1 LYEVERNIDWGDV
14 HLNKYESLQ
23 QEAVDN
29 GLGVLSWKFDSN
41 KLKGLIYDNTIVV
54 SDQLPDSASKT
65 CILAEEIGHYYTA
78 SGNIL
83 DMSSVINRKQEH
95 LGRMWAYNKLIG
107 LIGII
112 DAFEHGCQSKFEIAE
127 YLDVT
132 EDFLSEA
139 ISAYRAKYGVYKI
152 IDNYVIYFIPNLS
165 VVKFLG

>member
-1 LYEVERNIDWGDV
+1 MNRYENLE
-14 HLNKYESLQ
+14 
-23 QEAVDN
+23 QEAGDRGITVDIISFRN
-29 GLGVLSWKFDSN
+29 QRI
-41 KLKGLIYDNTIVV
+41 KGLYCDGSIAINADIQTT
-54 SDQLPDSASKT
+54 AERA
-65 CILAEEIGHYYTA
+65 CILAEEVGHYYTA

-139 ISAYRAKYGVYKI
+139 ISAYHAKYGVYKI

>member
-1 LYEVERNIDWGDV
+1 M
-14 HLNKYESLQ
+14 KYEELLI
-23 QEAVDN
+23 EADHN
-29 GLGVLSWKFDSN
+29 GLITKEKPLVAHKGRIKGN
-41 KLKGLIYDNTIVV
+41 KIALRDDMNTNEKACV
-54 SDQLPDSASKT
+54 
-65 CILAEEIGHYYTA
+65 LAEEIGHYYTA

-132 EDFLSEA
+132 EDFLAEA

>member
-1 LYEVERNIDWGDV
+1 MSYDDLLIDAE
-14 HLNKYESLQ
+14 KT
-23 QEAVDN
+23 
-29 GLGVLSWKFDSN
+29 
-41 KLKGLIYDNTIVV
+41 GLIIKEAPLQSGDGRCSRNRIAIRKDIPTQTQKACV
-54 SDQLPDSASKT
+54 
-65 CILAEEIGHYYTA
+65 LAEEIGHYYTA

-112 DAFEHGCQSKFEIAE
+112 DAFEHGCRCKFEIAE

-132 EDFLSEA
+132 EDFLLDA
-139 ISAYRAKYGVYKI
+139 ISSYRAKYGVYKT

-165 VVKFLG
+165 VTKFLG

>member
-1 LYEVERNIDWGDV
+1 M
-14 HLNKYESLQ
+14 LNKYEKQIQSACDAGIKVHENFDL
-23 QEAVDN
+23 N
-29 GLGVLSWKFDSN
+29 GDSVPQN
-41 KLKGLIYDNTIVV
+41 MLMGLYIDGNIALDKKLDTT
-54 SDQLPDSASKT
+54 SKKA
-65 CILAEEIGHYYTA
+65 CVLAEEIGHYYTA